1 MGQAKTMLRV
11 RERKMA
17 MRINA
22 WMRDWRAG
30 HSYRGEGPV
39 EENQDSLQSHVEVQR
54 GDADRPDNE
63 HRAGETTEG
72 WKPELDRRMKPE

>member
-1 MGQAKTMLRV
+1 MILQKRQTNRKVEEMGQAKTMLRV

-30 HSYRGEGPV
+30 HSYRAEGPV
-39 EENQDSLQSHVEVQR
+39 EENQD
-54 GDADRPDNE
+54 
-63 HRAGETTEG
+63 
-72 WKPELDRRMKPE
+72 